1 MVVVVPPSGRA
12 QRTYATEYKSI
23 VGRYVRSPA
32 KSASSIVIISAPDV
46 DALCATRIL
55 TSMFRNEG
63 VLHRVTP
70 ISGYPDLTE
79 YREELLK
86 SPELQT
92 VILINIGTIIE
103 LISDEWFGAFPPDV
117 TIHVIDSRRPQNLSN
132 LFGPGREGERVRVW
146 DDGGALAMDKY
157 KEAYE
162 SLLYSIDFD
171 SESDDDD
178 DDEDEDG
185 GLDDPEEGAQDDD
198 DSDNERPRQRRKL
211 NTGKVCGHTRWWPP
225 VLIPTSPRLNNEEK
239 KGECSKS
246 TETCAS
252 GTVYVLASH
261 LQLAVNETLWL
272 AIVGLTHQYITSRIS
287 RDDYE
292 YWQRVYTD
300 EVARLNPR
308 VDLSAST
315 ALHADDTGIRSC
327 QELRFTLY
335 RHWTLYDSMYHSS
348 YVAGKMNIWKERG
361 RRNLAAMFAKM
372 GISLQE
378 GQQAYSHMDRNF
390 RKDLPDMLEA
400 IAPEYGMV
408 ELQYPSFVR
417 AYGFLTQPLAA
428 ADCVEAV
435 SALLDAATGVKLEV
449 ETDGGRGG
457 GEWFGSA
464 KTWNA
469 ADAVGKKKSAGANGK
484 ESLGLDDSLRSKG
497 EEEDEKNKAWRD
509 NYWIAYDSLGSDVT
523 SIQTLEHA
531 LPLAKTLHKLVI
543 SQGSELIER
552 GAIRTYRQ
560 FRMAMLTQ
568 GAHLALFAQPGP
580 LSRLALWLVDA
591 LRDKLTAFKAPR
603 GAGASRNRERS
614 LPFVVACLDERA
626 GSFLVAGVTAAT
638 EFGDVRNNMFGSAFL
653 EAKRES
659 NARTRHGT
667 FDTSVVEVN
676 MDDLQVFTE
685 ALAMHAR

>member
-12 QRTYATEYKSI
+12 QRTYATEYKAI

-63 VLHRVTP
+63 VLYRVTP

-92 VILINIGTIIE
+92 VILVNIGAILE
-103 LISDEWFGAFPPDV
+103 LLSDEWFGAFPPEV
-117 TIHVIDSRRPQNLSN
+117 TIHVIDSTRPQNLSN
-132 LFGPGREGERVRVW
+132 LFAPGKEGERVRVW
-146 DDGGALAMDKY
+146 DDGGALSLDKY
-157 KEAYE
+157 REAYE
-162 SLLYSIDFD
+162 TFLYGVD
-171 SESDDDD
+171 SSSDESDDDE
-178 DDEDEDG
+178 EDEGLGDVEEEAEDG
-185 GLDDPEEGAQDDD
+185 D

-211 NTGKVCGHTRWWPP
+211 NTGKPSSQQRREQRQIREKHRD
-225 VLIPTSPRLNNEEK
+225 LITEYYCSGTSYGP
-239 KGECSKS
+239 S
-246 TETCAS
+246 AS

-272 AIVGLTHQYITSRIS
+272 AVVGLTYQYITSRIS

-308 VDLSAST
+308 LDLSAST

-378 GQQAYSHMDRNF
+378 GQQAYSHMDRTF

-435 SALLDAATGVKLEV
+435 SALLDAATGVRLEV
-449 ETDGGRGG
+449 EVDGGRGG
-457 GEWFGSA
+457 GEWFGAA
-464 KTWNA
+464 KIWNA
-469 ADAVGKKKSAGANGK
+469 ADAVGKKKGAGANGK
-484 ESLGLDDSLRSKG
+484 ESLGLDGSLRAKG
-497 EEEDEKNKAWRD
+497 EEEDEKNKAWRE
-509 NYWIAYDSLGSDVT
+509 NFWIAYDSLGSDVT
-523 SIQTLEHA
+523 SIQTLQHA

-543 SQGSELIER
+543 SQGSELIDR
-552 GAIRTYRQ
+552 AGAIKTYRQ
-560 FRMAMLTQ
+560 FRMAVLTQ
-568 GAHLALFAQPGP
+568 GAHLGLFAQPGP

-591 LRDKLTAFKAPR
+591 LRDKITAFKTPR
-603 GAGASRNRERS
+603 GAGGSRSKERS

-626 GSFLVAGVTAAT
+626 GSFLVVGVTAAT
-638 EFGDVRNNMFGSAFL
+638 EFGDVRNNAFGLAFL
-653 EAKRES
+653 QAKEES